1 MQKDK
6 KTKFVNSLR
15 AFKNVHVMCTA
26 AFLCALAAVIAYLC
40 KFLTFGDSIR
50 ITFENLPIILSGYLF
65 GPFVGMACG
74 VIADI
79 ANTSVSYGLGSI
91 NPILTLGV
99 GCVGFVSGAMSN
111 FIIPKT
117 SKACLPV
124 SVFTAHILGNMVV
137 KTIGKAVYYH
147 TPVPVLL
154 LNIPIYTVTATI
166 ELILLILLLRSKGI
180 KKAIGKYE
188 I

>member
-6 KTKFVNSLR
+6 KTKFVNSLK
-15 AFKNVHVMCTA
+15 AFKNIRVMCAA

-65 GPFVGMACG
+65 GPVVGMATG
-74 VIADI
+74 IIADI
-79 ANTSVSYGLGSI
+79 ANTSISYGLGNI

-99 GCVGFVSGAMSN
+99 GCVGFASGFISN
-111 FIIPKT
+111 FVIPK
-117 SKACLPV
+117 SSRACLPV
-124 SVFTAHILGNMVV
+124 SVFSAHIIGNMIV
-137 KTIGKAVYYH
+137 KSIGKFVYYH
-147 TPVPVLL
+147 TPMPVLL
-154 LNIPIYTVTATI
+154 LNVPIYAVTASI

-180 KKAIGKYE
+180 RKAIGKFE